1 MSQGNRIVLGTSS
14 CLLGEKVRYDG
25 GHKQHHYIT
34 DVLSRHFSFISV
46 CPETE
51 CGMTV
56 PRKALRLIGE
66 PDNPK
71 MVTVLSGE
79 DSTICMNEWCAR
91 RITELKDLSMRGFIF
106 KKNSPSCGLFR
117 VKVYR
122 DKGSPATGGRGLFA
136 NAIIKAFPL
145 LPVEEEGRL
154 ADARLRENFIERVYS
169 YDRLLNMLA
178 AKPGKKELIRFHT
191 VNKLLL
197 LAHSPE
203 HYRRMGK
210 LVADAVQ
217 LQDLL
222 PLYSRLFM
230 EGLSLIATPSKQSN
244 VLMHCMG
251 YFKKGLEKW
260 EKQEMTDLIERYRT
274 GQIPLIVPVTILKH
288 YIRRFGES
296 YLAEQLYFN
305 PHPDELML
313 RNHV

>member
-1 MSQGNRIVLGTSS
+1 MPKEPRIVLGASS

-34 DVLSRHFSFISV
+34 DILSRHFGFVSV
-46 CPETE
+46 CPELE
-51 CGMTV
+51 CGMPV

-66 PDNPK
+66 PDDPK
-71 MVTVLSGE
+71 MVTVASAE
-79 DSTICMNEWCAR
+79 EMTSQMQDWCIR
-91 RITELKDLSMRGFIF
+91 RIAELGDLKLRGFIF

-122 DKGSPATGGRGLFA
+122 DKGPPATGGRGIFA
-136 NAIIKAFPL
+136 RAMVSAFPL

-169 YDRLLNMLA
+169 YNNLLNMLDA
-178 AKPGKKELIRFHT
+178 SPGKKELIRFHT

-197 LAHSPE
+197 LAHSPD

-210 LVADAVQ
+210 LVADPVH

-222 PLYSRLFM
+222 QMYARLFM
-230 EGLSLIATPSKQSN
+230 EALSLIATPSKQSN

-251 YFKKGLEKW
+251 YFKKVLDSW
-260 EKQEMTDLIERYRT
+260 EKQELTELIERYRT
-274 GQIPLIVPVTILKH
+274 GQLPLIVPVTILKH
-288 YIRRFGES
+288 YIRRFGEP
-296 YLAEQLYFN
+296 YLADQIYFN
-305 PHPDELML
+305 PHPEELML